1 MNVEAEYRKRVD
13 AMTASEKVRRCEELF
28 EWARR
33 VQIRAILAE
42 QGPIPVSRLR
52 RELALRLY
60 GADPAMRRL
69 IEGLDAR
76 DSR

>member
-1 MNVEAEYRKRVD
+1 MNVETEYRKRVD
-13 AMTASEKVRRCEELF
+13 AMTAAEKVRRCEELF

-33 VQIRAILAE
+33 VRMRAIVAE
-42 QGPIPVSRLR
+42 HGPMPASRLR
-52 RELALRLY
+52 RELAMRLY

-76 DSR
+76 DPR